1 MNGEPAVVSMQP
13 DHRPKVGLALG
24 SGSARGWSHIGVIR
38 ALQAA
43 GYAPDVV
50 CGTSIGALVGAV
62 HAAGYLD
69 WLEAWV
75 RKLDR
80 DGIWKLMDF
89 KISGGL
95 LEGRHLVD
103 FFRQRFNDEGIEK
116 LPLPFACVATEL
128 QTGREIWLH
137 EGSVIDAVRASIALP
152 GLFTPAQYE
161 GHVLVDGGLVNPVPV
176 SLCRAMGAD
185 VVIAVDLNWDLIGRR
200 ASALQTQPNASME
213 VHAEPPPKAGFFSGW
228 FGGDRNTPPA
238 APHADQAADRSMLS
252 VLATSLNIMQ
262 VRITQSRLAGDPAD
276 VVIRP
281 RLAGIGAMD
290 FDHAAVAIEQGEAA
304 TRLVMPQIVDV
315 IGTGN
320 ELNHPGNSGDSLV

>member
-1 MNGEPAVVSMQP
+1 MNAPQHAHPTPVIAPRPMPAEMVDALRARFGDRCSTAMAVRELHGRDESPFDVPPPDAVVYCESNQ
-13 DHRPKVGLALG
+13 D
-24 SGSARGWSHIGVIR
+24 
-38 ALQAA
+38 
-43 GYAPDVV
+43 
-50 CGTSIGALVGAV
+50 
-62 HAAGYLD
+62 
-69 WLEAWV
+69 
-75 RKLDR
+75 
-80 DGIWKLMDF
+80 
-89 KISGGL
+89 
-95 LEGRHLVD
+95 
-103 FFRQRFNDEGIEK
+103 
-116 LPLPFACVATEL
+116 
-128 QTGREIWLH
+128 
-137 EGSVIDAVRASIALP
+137 VIDAVRASIALP
-152 GLFTPAQYE
+152 GLFTPAQYG

>member
-1 MNGEPAVVSMQP
+1 MSMLP
-13 DHRPKVGLALG
+13 DHRPRVGLALG

-43 GYAPDVV
+43 GYPPDMV

-62 HAAGYLD
+62 HAAGHLD
-69 WLEAWV
+69 WLESWV
-75 RKLDR
+75 RKLDWQ
-80 DGIWKLMDF
+80 GILALMDF
-89 KISGGL
+89 NMSGGL
-95 LEGRHLVD
+95 LEGRRLVD

-116 LPLPFACVATEL
+116 LSIPFACVATEL
-128 QTGREIWLH
+128 QTGREVWLR

-161 GHVLVDGGLVNPVPV
+161 GYLLVDGGLVNPVPV

-200 ASALQTQPNASME
+200 AGAARVRPDESTE
-213 VHAEPPPKAGFFSGW
+213 VHAAPPPKAGFFSW
-228 FGGDRNTPPA
+228 WPGGERDASTTLR
-238 APHADQAADRSMLS
+238 ADQTVNRSMLG
-252 VLATSLNIMQ
+252 VLVTSLNIMQ

-290 FDHAAVAIEQGEAA
+290 FDQAAVAIEQGETA

-315 IGTGN
+315 IGAGN
-320 ELNHPGNSGDSLV
+320 ATP